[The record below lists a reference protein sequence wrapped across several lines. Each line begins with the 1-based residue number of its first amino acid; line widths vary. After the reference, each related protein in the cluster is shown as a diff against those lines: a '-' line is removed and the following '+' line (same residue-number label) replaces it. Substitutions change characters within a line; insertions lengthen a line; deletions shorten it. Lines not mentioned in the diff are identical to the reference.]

1 MSQKS
6 VDILR
11 VRDLPVTTF
20 TRKRIMGLV
29 VGITTR
35 DRPTKPIVVH
45 MTDFSRNPSVAQSE
59 MNYANCDPPLFDAPE
74 QADSII
80 DVAFYPESVTHLK
93 RIFGDKVNARWFDNR
108 TASFYPLYQHA
119 TVISLR
125 LRSKTWGDQ
134 IDLIADPGFS
144 DNCYSQ
150 IWPVSTL
157 EARDN
162 PAAETIY
169 DPNENNYALARE
181 VFRDW
186 QLQCSTYFKSNPKI
200 KQVVGDLCE
209 SVTSMTYSP
218 PQKLHRHTS
227 PEQYSDTGFL
237 SDMVSSDDE
246 GPPKK
251 EYKREVPV
259 KQSRYVKDTPNV
271 TFPVSQIPLADY
283 TGAYFIYVQIMRLE
297 TRTADLIYK
306 SFPENTIMTKA
317 IDVLV
322 KEVDSA
328 ATLRIRVEGYDLFRF
343 AGITFRY
350 PLLDMT
356 AAEAE
361 TAKKL
366 AALVHKPLRMLV
378 KPYALPLE
386 AATVNTGRCY
396 RWLYTEYP

>member
-6 VDILR
+6 VAILR

-35 DRPTKPIVVH
+35 DKPTKPIVVH

-59 MNYANCDPPLFDAPE
+59 MNYASCDPPFFDDPE

-93 RIFGDKVNARWFDNR
+93 RILGDTVSPKLFDNR
-108 TASFYPLYQHA
+108 SASFYPLYQHA

-125 LRSKTWGDQ
+125 LRSKLWSDQ

-150 IWPVSTL
+150 IWPVSIL
-157 EARDN
+157 EARNN

-181 VFRDW
+181 ILRDW
-186 QLQCSTYFKSNPKI
+186 KTQCSAYSGSNPKV
-200 KQVVGDLCE
+200 KQVMDELSE
-209 SVTSMTYSP
+209 SAASVTCSP
-218 PQKLHRHTS
+218 PHTLHRHEAQ
-227 PEQYSDTGFL
+227 EQYSDTGFL
-237 SDMVSSDDE
+237 SDMESSDDE
-246 GPPKK
+246 ELPRKESKRGASAKK
-251 EYKREVPV
+251 S
-259 KQSRYVKDTPNV
+259 SRVKDTPNV

-283 TGAYFIYVQIMRLE
+283 TGAYFIHVQIMRLE

-306 SFPENTIMTKA
+306 SFPDNKIMTKA

-322 KEVDSA
+322 REVDSA

-343 AGITFRY
+343 AGITFTY

-356 AAEAE
+356 AAEVE

-366 AALVHKPLRMLV
+366 AALVHRPVRMLV
-378 KPYALPLE
+378 RPYSLPLE

-396 RWLYTEYP
+396 RWLFTEYP

>member
-11 VRDLPVTTF
+11 VRDLPNTTF

-35 DRPTKPIVVH
+35 DKPTKPIVVH
-45 MTDFSRNPSVAQSE
+45 MTDFSRNPFVAQSE
-59 MNYANCDPPLFDAPE
+59 MNYACCDPPLFDDPE
-74 QADSII
+74 HADSII

-93 RIFGDKVNARWFDNR
+93 RIFGDTVNAKWFDNR
-108 TASFYPLYQHA
+108 IASFYPLYQHA

-125 LRSKTWGDQ
+125 LRSKMWTDR

-144 DNCYSQ
+144 DNYYSQ
-150 IWPVSTL
+150 IWPVSVL
-157 EARDN
+157 EAGNN

-169 DPNENNYALARE
+169 DPKENNHALAQE
-181 VFRDW
+181 IFRDCKT
-186 QLQCSTYFKSNPKI
+186 QCSAYFESNPKI
-200 KQVVGDLCE
+200 KQVVSDLGKSATGITC
-209 SVTSMTYSP
+209 SP
-218 PQKLHRHTS
+218 PQAQHRHTS
-227 PEQYSDTGFL
+227 PEQCSDTGFL
-237 SDMVSSDDE
+237 SDMESSDD
-246 GPPKK
+246 GAPPKK
-251 EYKREVPV
+251 LGKKVYTV
-259 KQSRYVKDTPNV
+259 KQSGRVRDRPNV

-283 TGAYFIYVQIMRLE
+283 TGAYFIYVHIMRLE

-306 SFPENTIMTKA
+306 SFPDNTIMTKA

-322 KEVDSA
+322 QEVGST

-343 AGITFRY
+343 AGITFTY

-366 AALVHKPLRMLV
+366 AALVRRPVRMLV
-378 KPYALPLE
+378 KPYSLPLE
-386 AATVNTGRCY
+386 AATVNSGRCY